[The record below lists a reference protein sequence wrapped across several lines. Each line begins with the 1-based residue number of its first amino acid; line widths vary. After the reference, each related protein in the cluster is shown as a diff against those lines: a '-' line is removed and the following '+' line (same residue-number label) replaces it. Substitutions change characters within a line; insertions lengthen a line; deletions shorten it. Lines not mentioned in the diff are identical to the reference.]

1 MHDWPVVVAGLVTG
15 NFCTSESS
23 NNTVGGKPL
32 IFGHQVGVLAQ
43 SEANVVVSGSF
54 V

>member
-1 MHDWPVVVAGLVTG
+1 LYDWPIVVAGLVTG

-23 NNTVGGKPL
+23 NNTVGGAL

-43 SEANVVVSGSF
+43 SEANVVVSESF